1 MNKMNTHENLMTAVG
16 VLAFVHAIL
25 SGLVLGKVNLVK
37 DIPLEV
43 FLGISI
49 VVNVIILALAI
60 ACYNTKNM

>member
-1 MNKMNTHENLMTAVG
+1 MNTHENLMTAVG
-16 VLAFVHAIL
+16 VLAAVHAIL